1 MERKV
6 IMQDYETFVFAYEVD
21 VQYPDVSGMEHLDML
36 LTRSR
41 LAEVETALTKEQRS
55 RLAKADKILATHA
68 LQFYAAIARIAN
80 LKSWRE
86 QENAP
91 PDHWWWYLDVL
102 AAAPVVPYAVGELVS
117 A

>member
-1 MERKV
+1 
-6 IMQDYETFVFAYEVD
+6 MQNSEKLLFAYEAGIQD
-21 VQYPDVSGMEHLDML
+21 PEISGMEHLDML
-36 LTRSR
+36 LTRSA
-41 LAEVETALTKEQRS
+41 LAVIMMELTDQQKI
-55 RLAKADKILATHA
+55 RLAKADKILATQA
-68 LQFYAAIARIAN
+68 VQFYAAIARIAN

-102 AAAPVVPYAVGELVS
+102 AAAPVVPEARVELVS

>member
-1 MERKV
+1 
-6 IMQDYETFVFAYEVD
+6 MQDYEPLIFAYEVD

-41 LAEVETALTKEQRS
+41 LAEVEPKLTKEQRS
-55 RLAKADKILATHA
+55 RLAKADKILFSYAV
-68 LQFYAAIARIAN
+68 QFYTSIARIAN

-86 QENAP
+86 QESAP

-102 AAAPVVPYAVGELVS
+102 AAAPVVAAAAGQLVP